1 MLSHEGRMRMPL
13 RFAHA
18 GDFHLDE
25 DRYFADTAQCLEWLV
40 ADAVQANVDLFVING
55 DLTTYKAT
63 IKERNLWVNMLIW
76 MATHAPVILVAGN
89 HGAELEGDL
98 YVFAKVRGKH
108 PIYLCTDPDVIGLDK
123 TAVAVFPYPRKAAMA
138 GDDQNLREAFAR
150 QLDEFN
156 QRFAQRPGCYKL
168 FFGHFGV
175 AGAKVSSGQPLVGR
189 CVEYPHD
196 PLRSLKAQ
204 YVGLSHVHLRQ
215 QLAPRIWYTG
225 SLSRCDYSEVED
237 KGYHLVTL
245 NGPDLCPDLSDLNV
259 EFRVSPTR
267 RMVELHAVYEDGEL
281 QLPDNLDLLTL
292 KDSRVKVVVTVP
304 NGPDRLLSHEQQEN
318 LRKKLLA
325 ANPAELKVKI
335 EHDTDLP
342 AEPAPIAAARSAE
355 EKLRAYWAMKG
366 TPPADR
372 QERLLAKLA
381 EVENAVL
388 SSQEG
393 VFRQCPRHAGHGQRL
408 CRHLCVAG
416 PGDKGKACFGRRC
429 GFSWDGC
436 VGSRKLA

>member
-1 MLSHEGRMRMPL
+1 MPL
-13 RFAHA
+13 RFCHA

-25 DRYFADTAQCLEWLV
+25 DRYFADTAQCLEWFV
-40 ADAVQANVDLFVING
+40 ADAIRASVDFFVING

-63 IKERNLWVNMLIW
+63 IKERNLWVDRLVE
-76 MATHAPVILVAGN
+76 MANHAPVILVAGN

-98 YVFAKVRGKH
+98 YVFGRAKGKH
-108 PIYLCTDPDVIGLDK
+108 PIYLCTEPQFIELGE
-123 TAVAVFPYPRKAAMA
+123 AAIAVFPYPRKAEMA
-138 GDDQNLREAFAR
+138 GNEHSLGETFAR

-156 QRFAQRPGCYKL
+156 QRFEQRPGCYKL

-175 AGAKVSSGQPLVGR
+175 AGARVSSGQPLVGR
-189 CVEYPHD
+189 CAEYPLD

-215 QLAPRIWYTG
+215 QLAPRIWYAG

-245 NGPDLCPDLSDLNV
+245 NAPELRPDLSDLNI
-259 EFRVSPTR
+259 EFRMSPTR

-281 QLPDNLDLLTL
+281 RLPDNLDLVTL

-304 NGPDRLLSHEQQEN
+304 NGPDHLLSREQQEN
-318 LRKKLLA
+318 LREKLLA

-335 EHDTDLP
+335 EHDADLP
-342 AEPAPIAAARSAE
+342 AEPAPIAAAHSAE

-381 EVENAVL
+381 EVEKAVL
-388 SSQEG
+388 SS
-393 VFRQCPRHAGHGQRL
+393 
-408 CRHLCVAG
+408 
-416 PGDKGKACFGRRC
+416 
-429 GFSWDGC
+429 
-436 VGSRKLA
+436 